1 MKTIKSLA
9 CIKNFR
15 PKPLTEDSHQALQ
28 KALKHFQLKD
38 SHLIYHHHFP
48 APFYIQTLE
57 KMNRI
62 GLIADEMD
70 HHPEWTLQPTTLKI
84 GLSTHE
90 IGGEVSLKDYILGYW
105 IEEILNEKNMEEE
118 LIAKWNNLDITYD

>member
-1 MKTIKSLA
+1 MKNT
-9 CIKNFR
+9 
-15 PKPLTEDSHQALQ
+15 
-28 KALKHFQLKD
+28 
-38 SHLIYHHHFP
+38 HLIYHFKFSP
-48 APFYIQTLE
+48 NSYLGTLE

-70 HHPEWTLQPTTLKI
+70 HHPEWTLHGDSLTI

-105 IEEILNEKNMEEE
+105 IE
-118 LIAKWNNLDITYD
+118 